1 MPGSLQSWLNS
12 NSSSIQ
18 RDKRYLISN
27 VFNSLPA
34 GIIKESQRA
43 VADHVV
49 DCYARSENISFTF
62 KDDYIMSKKPRGYSS
77 HFVDATVFRY
87 VCSQK
92 YREPKVSTLPY
103 SCTRNHRR
111 CIHLVNCTG
120 SILIIFPSTAN
131 LPEFDISF
139 ESQHSLHP
147 GREYFEVPA
156 CIREWIKTHPFSTPK
171 VQREEV
177 LRAIG
182 RGEIEG
188 VSNKYLNGPNIHYWW
203 RKIYK
208 EKTYISKD
216 PWENIA
222 HMLEQHP
229 LVFVLI
235 SSALIIG
242 YQSHIQ

>member
-1 MPGSLQSWLNS
+1 
-12 NSSSIQ
+12 
-18 RDKRYLISN
+18 
-27 VFNSLPA
+27 
-34 GIIKESQRA
+34 
-43 VADHVV
+43 
-49 DCYARSENISFTF
+49 
-62 KDDYIMSKKPRGYSS
+62 MSKKPRGYSS

-92 YREPKVSTLPY
+92 YREPKVSTLLY
-103 SCTRNHRR
+103 GRTRNHRR
-111 CIHLVNCTG
+111 RVHLVNCTG
-120 SILIIFPSTAN
+120 LILIVFPSTAN

-147 GREYFEVPA
+147 GREYLGVPA

-171 VQREEV
+171 AQREEV

-203 RKIYK
+203 RKVYK

-229 LVFVLI
+229 LVFVLV
-235 SSALIIG
+235 SSALIVG